1 MKKFICILILP
12 LIFSSIM
19 AKVPNVIKLYSP
31 DLNRGLPVMKALSER
46 ASTVN
51 FNSKKLKLEDISDL
65 IWAANGI
72 NRPELGKRTAPSAI
86 NGQDIDV
93 YVVLED
99 GAYLYDAKNHALNL
113 VAVGDFRKAVA
124 GPQEN
129 VSNAPLFL
137 VLISDISRF
146 SRGDNDKRMIWAYE
160 DAGFVSQNINI
171 FCASV
176 GMITRPRAQMDIP
189 KLREVLK
196 LKDTQFPILNNPVSY
211 PVE

>member
-1 MKKFICILILP
+1 MKKFICILIIP

>member
-1 MKKFICILILP
+1 
-12 LIFSSIM
+12 M

>member
-1 MKKFICILILP
+1 
-12 LIFSSIM
+12 M
-19 AKVPNVIKLYSP
+19 AKVPNEIKLYSP
-31 DLNRGLPVMKALSER
+31 DLNRGLPVMQALSKR
-46 ASTVN
+46 SSTVN

-65 IWAANGI
+65 LWAANGI

-86 NGQDIDV
+86 NGQDIDLYAV
-93 YVVLED
+93 FEE
-99 GAYLYDAKNHALNL
+99 GAYLYNAKSHVLELIAS
-113 VAVGDFRKAVA
+113 GDYRKFVA

-129 VSNAPLFL
+129 VSNAPVFL

-146 SRGDNDKRMIWAYE
+146 SRGDNEKRMIWAYE

-176 GMITRPRAQMDIP
+176 GLITRPRAQMDIA

-211 PVE
+211 PLD